1 MLPYE
6 GPPTANIMIV
16 GDAPYGVDERSGRYF
31 QGAVGETLDKVL
43 REAGI
48 GRTDCLVTT
57 ISRQKPP
64 GDKLEFFFDDAK
76 FLKPRPFFQEEVN
89 AFRTKLEQL
98 RPNLVIAL
106 GAVAMHYLTGVTGIN
121 AYRGYI
127 MDCILVPGVKVMPVI
142 HPATINMDW
151 KLFFTTVLD
160 VRKAARNCLTAGI
173 APDTRVL
180 EYDQS
185 VPKMIEFYDYLLNEH
200 KGPIALDVE
209 TMSPG
214 AHIDIL
220 GIADTPQHAMSVNFM
235 LDRQTPRYELNLET
249 KLWAKLGQVIE
260 TKELIMQNGTYDMG
274 VLWKNNGILCKN
286 YHRDIMVAA
295 HAAWPE
301 CPRSLGFLA
310 SVCLNVPPWKHTA
323 KESPELYN
331 AADAANTFGIW
342 NVMEM
347 EMEKSGTRAT
357 HDFEMQ
363 QANVALMLQLQGILI
378 DRERQKDLI
387 HKHTT
392 IRDETK
398 VEIDTAIGRDINF
411 NSPKQV
417 AQLLYE
423 EMALP
428 KQFKRR
434 RTSNGY
440 ENTLTTGADALAVLC
455 RLSDNP
461 VLAKIALYKKTVKLL
476 TFLDC
481 SVSPNSTV
489 HTCYNTTGANMAHEG
504 NGGAVSDE
512 DDSFKS
518 FGRWS
523 SSASIIEPYGTGNLQ
538 NIPGTARE
546 MYYAGDGKTFVQ
558 ADYKQAEAVVVAYL
572 IGDKKL
578 QNLFKASFGL
588 SDAEC
593 KSRNLDIHKI
603 TAASMAGYSVEFITT
618 DEGLKVI
625 FSKEVSGE
633 MRRVGKTIRH
643 AKNYCV
649 SADTEVLTE
658 TGWKPIPEFNKFT
671 DKVAQ
676 WEANGDITFVTAQ
689 ETLYF
694 PYQGPMLSFKN
705 QSIDQ
710 LVSPGHRMPVFNRKD
725 SKLKVIFSEHLHASC
740 NGDNTMPLTGLIQQQ
755 GYQTIS
761 PVFMQLIV
769 AMQAD
774 GSIRER
780 GNKKELNF
788 HLKKER
794 KKIRLRSILEA
805 NGIDYSETLVVA
817 DDSVFFY
824 ISARKNKELFD
835 FISLTNKHFGA
846 WVIGL
851 SPECLRTAVEESKW
865 WDSRRNVSG
874 DSWQYYSKDR
884 ENCAWLATMAHL
896 TGYKAYVTS
905 DHPNV
910 FTCNIMNQ
918 QRTYAYRTHRTVE
931 QYDGFIYSLKVPS
944 SFYMI
949 RRNGKI
955 SITGN
960 SAGPGVLANKL
971 GISMPAAK
979 QLMTTYDLANPELQ
993 IWQRNDIQRQLAET
1007 RILTNLFGR
1016 KHKFLDR
1023 WGDDL
1028 FRSSYSYIPQST
1040 VGDLLNKALII
1051 LHDEFGT
1058 ELTIALQLHDA
1069 IYIAVDDNEAAI
1081 ERGKDVLKH
1090 CMIERVQPLVCN
1102 NQEFFI
1108 DIDYKVGRYWG
1119 DLHD

>member
-48 GRTDCLVTT
+48 GRSDCLVTT

-76 FLKPRPFFQEEVN
+76 LLKPRPFFQEEVN

-173 APDTRVL
+173 NPDTRVL
-180 EYDQS
+180 EFDQS
-185 VPKMIEFYDYLLNEH
+185 VPKMLEFYDYLLNEH

-235 LDRQTPRYELNLET
+235 LNRQTPRYELNLET
-249 KLWAKLGQVIE
+249 KLWSKLGQVIE

-286 YHRDIMVAA
+286 YHRDIMIAA

-323 KESPELYN
+323 KETPELYN

-347 EMEKSGTRAT
+347 EMEKSETRAT

-378 DRERQKDLI
+378 DKERQKDLI
-387 HKHTT
+387 TKHTAV
-392 IRDETK
+392 RDDTK

-504 NGGAVSDE
+504 KGGAVSDE

-593 KSRNLDIHKI
+593 KSRNLDVHII

-625 FSKEVSGE
+625 FSQEVSKE

-643 AKNYCV
+643 AKNY
-649 SADTEVLTE
+649 
-658 TGWKPIPEFNKFT
+658 
-671 DKVAQ
+671 
-676 WEANGDITFVTAQ
+676 
-689 ETLYF
+689 
-694 PYQGPMLSFKN
+694 
-705 QSIDQ
+705 
-710 LVSPGHRMPVFNRKD
+710 
-725 SKLKVIFSEHLHASC
+725 
-740 NGDNTMPLTGLIQQQ
+740 
-755 GYQTIS
+755 
-761 PVFMQLIV
+761 
-769 AMQAD
+769 
-774 GSIRER
+774 
-780 GNKKELNF
+780 
-788 HLKKER
+788 
-794 KKIRLRSILEA
+794 
-805 NGIDYSETLVVA
+805 
-817 DDSVFFY
+817 
-824 ISARKNKELFD
+824 
-835 FISLTNKHFGA
+835 
-846 WVIGL
+846 
-851 SPECLRTAVEESKW
+851 
-865 WDSRRNVSG
+865 
-874 DSWQYYSKDR
+874 
-884 ENCAWLATMAHL
+884 
-896 TGYKAYVTS
+896 
-905 DHPNV
+905 
-910 FTCNIMNQ
+910 
-918 QRTYAYRTHRTVE
+918 
-931 QYDGFIYSLKVPS
+931 
-944 SFYMI
+944 
-949 RRNGKI
+949 
-955 SITGN
+955 

-1007 RILTNLFGR
+1007 RTLTNLFGR

-1040 VGDLLNKALII
+1040 VGDLLNKALVI
-1051 LHDEFGT
+1051 LHDEFGS

-1081 ERGKDVLKH
+1081 ERGKYLLKH
-1090 CMIERVQPLVCN
+1090 CMIERVQPLVCKQ
-1102 NQEFFI
+1102 QEFFI
-1108 DIDYKVGRYWG
+1108 DIDFKVGHYWS